1 MSFAGVEAAMAV
13 IFKVTLPDYTMRFAE
28 GGTVEYDGE
37 TFTSEDTRF
46 GSVIAF
52 EDFTSGNA
60 DEAPAFEMTLA
71 PPAVI
76 SAATLSQ
83 PSYQG
88 SDAWFSVVSYNRATG
103 AVLTEHRLF
112 TGILDYTMLELDRGR
127 RELKVGFTTQ
137 IDRFFNTDKG
147 NRLSPA
153 FHKRIHP
160 GETGLDYMSG
170 TTIQIP
176 WADNGPKPRIN
187 GYTSGLG
194 NRNTTNP
201 APFVPNFGGLAGFRG

>member
-1 MSFAGVEAAMAV
+1 MSFAGLEAALGV
-13 IFKVTLPDYTMRFAE
+13 IFKVELPDYTIRFSE
-28 GGTVEYDGE
+28 GGTITYDGE
-37 TFTSEDTRF
+37 TFTPEDTRF
-46 GSVIAF
+46 GIVTGF
-52 EDFTSGNA
+52 EDFTSGSA
-60 DEAPAFEMTLA
+60 DEAPAFEMTMA

-76 SAATLSQ
+76 SAATLSN
-83 PSYQG
+83 PAYQG
-88 SDAWFSVVSYNRATG
+88 APAWFSVVSLNRATG

-112 TGILDYTMLELDRGR
+112 TGILDYTMLEIDKNKRD
-127 RELKVGFTTQ
+127 LKVGFTTQ
-137 IDRFFNTDKG
+137 IDRFFKTDKG

-170 TTIQIP
+170 TSIQIP
-176 WADNGPKPRIN
+176 WADEGPKPRIN
-187 GYTSGLG
+187 GYTSGLS